1 LSKSSL
7 GKSWPRIIPPCC
19 NRVQSTRL
27 RNLRDEKTLGDDVS
41 LRPIPKRVHE
51 RLGGHSILFL
61 PSFCRVYNFV
71 RKLLVAHFVRGKA
84 EALMNVHISYR
95 LLKIPAVEKD
105 IQHQIEKLR
114 KRLQVFRPELVHL
127 KGVVEEVSP
136 REGTSVSLNLRL
148 PSGQL
153 AVQTSASTPAAAVKS
168 AFEDLLQQV
177 NKHKEILRA
186 SHKWQRGR
194 RGNVSRPVPPMQEV
208 PFEQT
213 LAAVHP
219 PTISA
224 DDVRSYVNVNL
235 ARLERFIE
243 REIYFRETQE
253 GITPDALSKD
263 EVIDETIA
271 AALGEGQEK
280 PERLALEPWLYRLAL
295 KALEDLSHTDE
306 TDGRAVPLEDSARQR
321 NVKGTDEPE
330 LQFHQPDESITG
342 ETVIP
347 DSRVA
352 TPEQII
358 ASDEMLRLIAS
369 ALRDLGSGP
378 REAFI
383 LHAIEGFS
391 IGEITAITGLP
402 SDRIITFVSAARDH
416 LRRSPGLAREF
427 QGRIAATGA
436 A

>member
-1 LSKSSL
+1 
-7 GKSWPRIIPPCC
+7 
-19 NRVQSTRL
+19 
-27 RNLRDEKTLGDDVS
+27 
-41 LRPIPKRVHE
+41 
-51 RLGGHSILFL
+51 
-61 PSFCRVYNFV
+61 
-71 RKLLVAHFVRGKA
+71 
-84 EALMNVHISYR
+84 MNVHVSYR
-95 LLKIPAVEKD
+95 LPKTPTVEKD

-127 KGVVEEVSP
+127 KGVVEEISA

-153 AVQTSASTPAAAVKS
+153 AVQAKAPTAATAVRS

-177 NKHKEILRA
+177 NKHKEILRS

-194 RGNVSRPVPPMQEV
+194 RGDSARRGAPVPEV
-208 PFEQT
+208 PFEET
-213 LAAVHP
+213 LAAVYP
-219 PTISA
+219 PTVSA
-224 DDVRSYVNVNL
+224 DDVRSYVNANL
-235 ARLERFIE
+235 ARLERFVE
-243 REIYFRETQE
+243 REIYFREAQE
-253 GITPDALSKD
+253 AILPDTLTKE

-271 AALGEGQEK
+271 AALGDGQEK

-295 KALEDLSHTDE
+295 QALDELSRIDE
-306 TDGRAVPLEDSARQR
+306 SNGNAVCLEESARQR
-321 NVKGTDEPE
+321 NVKASDEPE

-347 DSRVA
+347 DSRVP
-352 TPEQII
+352 TPEQIM
-358 ASDEMLRLIAS
+358 ASDEVLRLIAS

-391 IGEITAITGLP
+391 IDEIMAITGLP
-402 SDRIITFVSAARDH
+402 ADRVLAFITAAREH
-416 LRRSPGLAREF
+416 LRQAPGLAREF
-427 QGRIAATGA
+427 PGRLAPTGA